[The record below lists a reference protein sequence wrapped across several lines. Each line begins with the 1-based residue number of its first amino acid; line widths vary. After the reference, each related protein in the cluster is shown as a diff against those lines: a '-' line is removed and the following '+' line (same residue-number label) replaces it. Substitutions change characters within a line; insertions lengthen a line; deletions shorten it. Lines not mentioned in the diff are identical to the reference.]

1 MLPAALAGTMGA
13 APATAAA
20 ARQAGSTQAYRAEF
34 AAACP
39 ICGEPANGPGPCANG
54 HTADDRASFDAYL
67 EELAPHCGIGNGR
80 Q

>member
-1 MLPAALAGTMGA
+1 L
-13 APATAAA
+13 
-20 ARQAGSTQAYRAEF
+20 

-39 ICGEPANGPGPCANG
+39 ICGAPADGPAPCAHG

-67 EELAPHCGIGNGR
+67 EELARHCGICNGH